1 MSSGEDVKPP
11 TEAELAEMD
20 RDQLLKLGGKLDGVE
35 LVDYP
40 DPWPVQGTRAERRAE
55 RLIAFWFTLSALAGL
70 GFVVS
75 LIAWPWRYEPPANE
89 NGYFWYSLYTPMLGV
104 TLGLC
109 ILGLGIGVILY
120 TKKFVPAEVAV
131 QERSDNQGQGSAE
144 VDRATILAHLADA
157 GNRSTIARRSLI
169 KRTAIGGAGA
179 LGLAAVALPLAG
191 FIKNPWEK
199 TDTRESLWHTGWQPN
214 YPGEKVYLRRNT
226 GKPIKV
232 EHGKET
238 EVPLVKAGDLD
249 AGAMETVFP
258 FRESERNDE
267 EALAAALT
275 RIDNPVMLIRLRP
288 TDASKVV
295 KRAGQ
300 EDFNFGDYYAYTKIC
315 SHVGCP
321 TSLYEQRT
329 NRILCPCHQSQ
340 FDALHY
346 AKPIFGP
353 ATRPLAQLPIT
364 VDEEGYLIARGDFI
378 EAIGPA
384 FWERKS

>member
-131 QERSDNQGQGSAE
+131 QERRSWKGTPKIRSRLMLRKPAA
-144 VDRATILAHLADA
+144 RA
-157 GNRSTIARRSLI
+157 
-169 KRTAIGGAGA
+169 
-179 LGLAAVALPLAG
+179 
-191 FIKNPWEK
+191 
-199 TDTRESLWHTGWQPN
+199 
-214 YPGEKVYLRRNT
+214 
-226 GKPIKV
+226 
-232 EHGKET
+232 
-238 EVPLVKAGDLD
+238 
-249 AGAMETVFP
+249 
-258 FRESERNDE
+258 
-267 EALAAALT
+267 
-275 RIDNPVMLIRLRP
+275 
-288 TDASKVV
+288 
-295 KRAGQ
+295 RA
-300 EDFNFGDYYAYTKIC
+300 
-315 SHVGCP
+315 
-321 TSLYEQRT
+321 
-329 NRILCPCHQSQ
+329 
-340 FDALHY
+340 
-346 AKPIFGP
+346 
-353 ATRPLAQLPIT
+353 
-364 VDEEGYLIARGDFI
+364 
-378 EAIGPA
+378 
-384 FWERKS
+384 

>member
-1 MSSGEDVKPP
+1 M
-11 TEAELAEMD
+11 
-20 RDQLLKLGGKLDGVE
+20 
-35 LVDYP
+35 
-40 DPWPVQGTRAERRAE
+40 
-55 RLIAFWFTLSALAGL
+55 
-70 GFVVS
+70 
-75 LIAWPWRYEPPANE
+75 
-89 NGYFWYSLYTPMLGV
+89 
-104 TLGLC
+104 
-109 ILGLGIGVILY
+109 
-120 TKKFVPAEVAV
+120 
-131 QERSDNQGQGSAE
+131 
-144 VDRATILAHLADA
+144 
-157 GNRSTIARRSLI
+157 
-169 KRTAIGGAGA
+169 
-179 LGLAAVALPLAG
+179 
-191 FIKNPWEK
+191 
-199 TDTRESLWHTGWQPN
+199 
-214 YPGEKVYLRRNT
+214 
-226 GKPIKV
+226 
-232 EHGKET
+232 T

-353 ATRPLAQLPIT
+353 ATRALPQLPLG
-364 VDEEGYLIARGDFI
+364 VDADGFLIAKGDF
-378 EAIGPA
+378 EHPVGPG
-384 FWERKS
+384 FWNRSR

>member
-179 LGLAAVALPLAG
+179 LGLAAAALPLAG